1 MIAKLRGIVDFIGED
16 SLILDV
22 NGVGYLVFASRRTLS
37 MLPARG
43 GDAGLM
49 IETHVR
55 EDHIHL
61 YGFADN
67 AEKQWFSLL
76 TTVQGVGAKVALALL
91 SVLTPTDLLRAIA
104 AQDTTA
110 LCRAPGIGP
119 KVATRIVGELKDK
132 AAKLNLGP
140 VAGPTPQGAG
150 DAPAKTSSKS
160 KKSAKPSG
168 DATGAAGGDRD
179 GDGEPVVDDSVVLAD
194 AVSALVNLGYGRSEA
209 FGAVGRAAQQAGD
222 DKSIDTLI
230 RLGLKELSA

>member
-16 SLILDV
+16 SVIIDV
-22 NGVGYLVFASRRTLS
+22 NGVGYLVFASRRTLT
-37 MLPARG
+37 MLPPKG
-43 GDAGLM
+43 GEAGLM

-67 AEKQWFSLL
+67 AEKQWFALL

-91 SVLTPTDLLRAIA
+91 SVLSPTDLLRALA

-132 AAKLNLGP
+132 AARLNLGP
-140 VAGPTPQGAG
+140 VA
-150 DAPAKTSSKS
+150 APAAPAASPAATSS
-160 KKSAKPSG
+160 KKSAKSAKPVG
-168 DATGAAGGDRD
+168 DVSINTAEAA
-179 GDGEPVVDDSVVLAD
+179 PAVDDGAVLAD

-209 FGAVGRAAQQAGD
+209 FGAVGKAAQQAGE
-222 DKSIDTLI
+222 DKTLDTLI

>member
-1 MIAKLRGIVDFIGED
+1 VIAKLRGIIDFIGED
-16 SLILDV
+16 SVIIDV

-37 MLPARG
+37 MLPAKG
-43 GDAGLM
+43 GEAGLM

-91 SVLTPTDLLRAIA
+91 SVLSPTDLLRALA

-140 VAGPTPQGAG
+140 VAAPAPVTESA
-150 DAPAKTSSKS
+150 APAKAASKS
-160 KKSAKPSG
+160 KKTSKSSDDESG
-168 DATGAAGGDRD
+168 DTASV
-179 GDGEPVVDDSVVLAD
+179 EPIVDDGVVLAD

-209 FGAVGRAAQQAGD
+209 FGAVGKAAQLAGD

>member
-16 SLILDV
+16 SVIIDV
-22 NGVGYLVFASRRTLS
+22 NGVGYLVFASRRTLT
-37 MLPARG
+37 MLPPKG
-43 GDAGLM
+43 GEAGLM

-67 AEKQWFSLL
+67 AEKQWFALL

-91 SVLTPTDLLRAIA
+91 SVLSPTDLLRAIA
-104 AQDTTA
+104 AQDTTT

-119 KVATRIVGELKDK
+119 KVATRVVGELKDK
-132 AAKLNLGP
+132 ASRLNLGP
-140 VAGPTPQGAG
+140 VVVPA
-150 DAPAKTSSKS
+150 APLAPPAATSS
-160 KKSAKPSG
+160 KKSAKSAKPAADVSIDTC
-168 DATGAAGGDRD
+168 DAA
-179 GDGEPVVDDSVVLAD
+179 PVVDDGAVLAD

-209 FGAVGRAAQQAGD
+209 FGAVGKAAQQAGE
-222 DKSIDTLI
+222 DKTLDTLI

>member
-16 SLILDV
+16 SVIIDV
-22 NGVGYLVFASRRTLS
+22 NGVGYLVFASRRTLT
-37 MLPARG
+37 MLPPKG
-43 GDAGLM
+43 GEAGLM

-67 AEKQWFSLL
+67 AEKQWFALL

-91 SVLTPTDLLRAIA
+91 SVLSPTDLLRAIA

-119 KVATRIVGELKDK
+119 KVATRVVGELKDK
-132 AAKLNLGP
+132 AARLNLGP
-140 VAGPTPQGAG
+140 VA
-150 DAPAKTSSKS
+150 APAAPVAPSAATSS
-160 KKSAKPSG
+160 KKSAKSVKPLADVSIDTA
-168 DATGAAGGDRD
+168 DAA
-179 GDGEPVVDDSVVLAD
+179 PVVDDGAVLAD

-209 FGAVGRAAQQAGD
+209 FGAVGKAAQQAGE
-222 DKSIDTLI
+222 DKTLDTLI